1 MTGTL
6 ALNARRACDE
16 IAGVFDAVDPDN
28 LTAVMEAIA
37 TARRV
42 ACYGVGR
49 EGLMI
54 RALTMRLYHL
64 GLETAVV
71 GDMTAPPI
79 ARGDLLLVS
88 AGPGHFATVSA
99 LMTVAR
105 DAGARVV
112 LLTAQPRAALGGH
125 ADIVLQLPAR
135 TMAGGGNDGAILPMG
150 SAYEG
155 ALFIVGELLVR
166 QLRERLGTEEGGMRA
181 RHTNLE

>member
-1 MTGTL
+1 MTGSL
-6 ALNARRACDE
+6 AQNARQVCDE
-16 IAGVFDAVDPDN
+16 IAGVFDAVAPESV
-28 LTAVMEAIA
+28 TAVMEAIA
-37 TARRV
+37 NARRI

-54 RALTMRLYHL
+54 RALAMRLYHL

-71 GDMTAPPI
+71 GDMTAPPVG
-79 ARGDLLLVS
+79 RGDLLLVS
-88 AGPGHFATVSA
+88 AGPGHFATVAA

-105 DAGARVV
+105 DAGAQVV
-112 LLTAQPRAALGGH
+112 LLTAQPDAALGGQ

-135 TMAGGGNDGAILPMG
+135 TMAGDGQDEAILPMG

-166 QLRERLGTEEGGMRA
+166 RLRERLGSGEDGMRA